1 MTILI
6 QKNIKKEKEIQ
17 IIQKDQYKSID
28 KMYKTDKEFECM
40 VGYEKVNG
48 KNLSDQII
56 DAWAE
61 WIFPDDPEDKENK
74 NGR

>member
-1 MTILI
+1 MKRESAIHYAKTLTKRIL
-6 QKNIKKEKEIQ
+6 N
-17 IIQKDQYKSID
+17 
-28 KMYKTDKEFECM
+28 MYKTDKEFECM

-74 NGR
+74 NG